1 MQPFDICIAS
11 YFFPAEA
18 AGEGRKEIA
27 AWIDGLVISAKIQPW
42 LQPLRKNGC
51 SCREEQGG
59 SRCFASCISAR
70 IHSFCHLPETAAS
83 PSSQAQP
90 PRCTQT
96 GCWGPSTP
104 FRPPRS
110 RQQPGIWSKALV
122 SWRKALVSWRN
133 AEQSGASIAGAGAPA
148 MRPPPGCSTSAGRE
162 AENCIAAPPPPRARE
177 FVETGE

>member
-42 LQPLRKNGC
+42 LQPLRMNGC

-70 IHSFCHLPETAAS
+70 IHSFCHLPETAAT
-83 PSSQAQP
+83 PSSRAQP

-96 GCWGPSTP
+96 ACWGPSTP

-110 RQQPGIWSKALV
+110 RQQPGIQSKALV

-133 AEQSGASIAGAGAPA
+133 AEQSGASIAGARAPA
-148 MRPPPGCSTSAGRE
+148 MRPPPGCSTSAGRG
-162 AENCIAAPPPPRARE
+162 AENCIAAPPPRARE